1 MTSPAEVLCPLVDEL
16 AAGISQVPGV
26 AKIVLFGSYAKGTQ
40 TPESDID
47 IAVFFDLDKT
57 CFLNEYRVLSK
68 ICCSFSEDVQVQAF
82 GLYELDDPSGIGEE
96 IVAFGVELPIDKS
109 PRRTRAWKEYS
120 STVPKRVIPRL
131 A

>member
-26 AKIVLFGSYAKGTQ
+26 AKIVLSARMPRHPN
-40 TPESDID
+40 PESDID

-82 GLYELDDPSGIGEE
+82 GLYELDDPSGIVEE